1 MMRIS
6 DDDDD
11 DMMLMKITDV
21 DDENNNAD
29 NIYDHADN
37 YDSTMMTALQLVSS
51 SLTPSAVDHHC

>member
-11 DMMLMKITDV
+11 DDMMMMKITDV

-29 NIYDHADN
+29 NIYDHDDN
-37 YDSTMMTALQLVSS
+37 YDSIMITALQLVCS
-51 SLTPSAVDHHC
+51 SLTP